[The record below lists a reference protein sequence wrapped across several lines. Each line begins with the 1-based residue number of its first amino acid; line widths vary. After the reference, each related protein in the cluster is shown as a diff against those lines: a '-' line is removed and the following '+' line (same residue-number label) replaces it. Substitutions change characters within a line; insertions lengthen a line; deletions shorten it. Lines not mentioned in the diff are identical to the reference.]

1 MSQVATEV
9 WIAYEL
15 LKWLSEAELNAC
27 FFCGRLPDECVV
39 NIFKV
44 LFLSARDKRLKFLG
58 EEMGKYT
65 DKIQPG

>member
-1 MSQVATEV
+1 MNV
-9 WIAYEL
+9 
-15 LKWLSEAELNAC
+15 
-27 FFCGRLPDECVV
+27 CVV

-44 LFLSARDKRLKFLG
+44 LFLSARVKRLKFLG